1 MSKLRLIATTAGTLG
16 CAFAIGLFMQ
26 STGPVK
32 QKALSLKAP
41 EITQAELSSTDPRLT
56 WDICTTDD
64 PVIGDGMP
72 LEVTGIE
79 LTSMSMDHEE
89 MGENLLSHPDNFG
102 ISKPP
107 SLVELAK
114 PDAPFRGCEIQVSAA
129 PLEPASVA
137 LEIDA
142 PCNPNERISL
152 HHMGMIVSETPS
164 VEGRLQVTIP
174 ALSQKAVFMI
184 VPDSNGAVVAT
195 AEVPSLADYD
205 RVALQWAGDG
215 GFQIHARE
223 FGADYGSAGHV
234 WAESTSLAGEEG
246 GQVARL
252 GDPTLANANFAEIYT
267 FPKSRSKQGGTIAL
281 TVEAEVT
288 EKNCGRDIA
297 AQSIELRDADLP
309 RTQDLVLS
317 VPECSSVGDF
327 LVLNNLIDDLKI
339 AAR

>member
-1 MSKLRLIATTAGTLG
+1 MSKLRLIATTAGTLS

-32 QKALSLKAP
+32 QKALGLKSP
-41 EITQAELSSTDPRLT
+41 DIKQAELSSIDPRLT

-64 PVIGDGMP
+64 PVIVDGMP

-79 LTSMSMDHEE
+79 LTSMSMDHDETGEE
-89 MGENLLSHPDNFG
+89 LLSHPESFKF
-102 ISKPP
+102 SRPP
-107 SLVELAK
+107 SLVELAEA
-114 PDAPFRGCEIQVSAA
+114 DTPFRGCEIQVSAT
-129 PLEPASVA
+129 PVEPASVA
-137 LEIDA
+137 LDINA

-152 HHMGMIVSETPS
+152 HHMGMIVTESTS

-184 VPDSNGAVVAT
+184 VPDTNGAVVAT
-195 AEVPSLADYD
+195 ADVPSLAEYD
-205 RVALQWAGDG
+205 RVALQWVGNG

-234 WAESTSLAGEEG
+234 WAESTSPAGEEG
-246 GQVARL
+246 GRVSRL
-252 GDPTLANANFAEIYT
+252 GDPTLANANLAEIYT
-267 FPKSRSKQGGTIAL
+267 FPKSRSKKDGTIAL

-288 EKNCGRDIA
+288 ERNCGRDIA